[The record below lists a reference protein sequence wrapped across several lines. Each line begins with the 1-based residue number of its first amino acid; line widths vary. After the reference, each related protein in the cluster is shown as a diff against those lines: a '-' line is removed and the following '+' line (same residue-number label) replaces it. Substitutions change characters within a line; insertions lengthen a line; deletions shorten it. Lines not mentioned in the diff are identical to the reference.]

1 MGVFDFINKQ
11 KEEFRGKRQLS
22 KQGIEVYNEPKEESY
37 VSKELKAR
45 EKAERKEKVSA
56 FFSKVKSKGV
66 EFGSTAKES
75 IKTKLKQAR
84 KNQKKGKTAGFL
96 GGTGKSQS
104 IFTGGSLS
112 GKPNP
117 IFTSGFGSS
126 RSPFVNNSSA
136 PYWLKSSTQRRVKRT
151 KKRKAVLVYV

>member
-22 KQGIEVYNEPKEESY
+22 KSGIQVYNETKEESY

-56 FFSKVKSKGV
+56 FFSKVKSKGS
-66 EFGSTAKES
+66 EFGSKAKES
-75 IKTKLKQAR
+75 IKTKFKEAR
-84 KNQKKGKTAGFL
+84 ANTKAGRTAGFL
-96 GGTGKSQS
+96 GGTGKSKS

-117 IFTSGFGSS
+117 IFTGGFSS
-126 RSPFVNNSSA
+126 SKSPFVNNSSA
-136 PYWLKSSTQRRVKRT
+136 PYWMKSSSPKRVKRH
-151 KKRKAVLVYV
+151 KKKKAVLVYV

>member
-11 KEEFRGKRQLS
+11 KEEFRSKRQLS
-22 KQGIEVYNEPKEESY
+22 KQGIHVYNEPKEESY

-45 EKAERKEKVSA
+45 EKAERKERVSA
-56 FFSKVKSKGV
+56 FFSKAKAKGI
-66 EFGSTAKES
+66 EFGSTVKAS
-75 IKTKLKQAR
+75 IKTKIKQSR
-84 KNQKKGKTAGFL
+84 KNVKQGKTAGLL

-104 IFTGGSLS
+104 MFTGGSLS

-117 IFTSGFGSS
+117 IFTGGFGSS
-126 RSPFVNNSSA
+126 KSPFVGNSSP
-136 PYWLKSSTQRRVKRT
+136 PYWIQSSTPRKVKRH